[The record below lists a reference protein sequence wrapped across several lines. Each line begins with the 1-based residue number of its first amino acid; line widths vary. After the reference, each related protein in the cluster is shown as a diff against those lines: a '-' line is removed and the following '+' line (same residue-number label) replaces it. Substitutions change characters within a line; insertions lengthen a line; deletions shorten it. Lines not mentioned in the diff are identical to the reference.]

1 MQMQEVEQLHNRSK
15 ERINLEY
22 VRKSGKVGYCY
33 IDPSKPLEK
42 QPYATG
48 YLPNGETMYKVGVFK
63 CSNNV
68 LIYVLPETLRFQNQ
82 KKAVISKVL
91 YGT

>member
-1 MQMQEVEQLHNRSK
+1 MQMQEIEQLHKRSK
-15 ERINLEY
+15 ERVNLEY

-33 IDPSKPLEK
+33 IDPNQPLTTQNHLLK
-42 QPYATG
+42 GVVNP
-48 YLPNGETMYKVGVFK
+48 PSVRVGVYK

-68 LIYVLPETLRFQNQ
+68 LIYVDPETLRFQNQ

>member
-15 ERINLEY
+15 ERVNLEY

-33 IDPSKPLEK
+33 IDPTKPLTT
-42 QPYATG
+42 QNQLLRGVVNPPTT
-48 YLPNGETMYKVGVFK
+48 LVGVYK

-68 LIYVLPETLRFQNQ
+68 LIYVNPETLRFQNQ